1 MNSSPSPRPCVYITL
16 CGMRKLARQTRFE
29 CVTFAF
35 GEQRSSHALSRND
48 LSANRSRTSHA
59 LVINSLLWRVTSDDL
74 FRSSKGDSF
83 RRRHEE
89 RHHVEG
95 FHIQGRDIQG
105 FDVQGWH
112 EKGRHEEELTPSPAS
127 SPSRLGQLAVV

>member
-89 RHHVEG
+89 GHDVE
-95 FHIQGRDIQG
+95 G
-105 FDVQGWH
+105 FDVQRLDE
-112 EKGRHEEELTPSPAS
+112 EKTPCRRIPYPRTRYPRIRCPGMA
-127 SPSRLGQLAVV
+127 